1 MKLSEIRQKFPQYE
15 DVPDEQLL
23 IGLHRKFYADM
34 PFKDFNQKIQYDNKI
49 NPTEGMSGVGK
60 FVAGMG
66 QGAARMGRAA
76 GQGLGL
82 VSDEQVAEGNRLD
95 APLLETGAG
104 KAGSFTGSVA
114 TLAPLMLV
122 PGANTYAGA
131 TAIGAA
137 TGAATTEGGLKE
149 RAQGAALGAAG
160 GAAGKFLGD
169 TVGAG
174 LNRLADRSQANALVR
189 QSQNASKDATL
200 AAGREAGYVVPPSN
214 VEGSNALVR
223 VAEGLGGK
231 IKTQQTASLKNEK
244 VTTELARKAL
254 GLADDAPVTRETL
267 NQVRNTAYQAGY
279 EPVRSAGQI
288 KVDGDFTKTLGDLA
302 QKYGGA
308 SKSFPGAAKNDV
320 AQALEGLKVNA
331 FDAGDA
337 VDMIKMLRTDA
348 DGAFR
353 SGNSSLAKAQKG
365 AADALESQLERALAS
380 AGDDGAGMLKSYR
393 DARQLMAKTY
403 SVEKALNDA
412 TGGVSGAKLAAQ
424 LSKGKPLSDE
434 LKTAAQ
440 FAQSYPASNQSNVNV
455 APYSVL
461 DMFGAGVGIG
471 TNPAVAAGIA
481 ARPLAR
487 GAVLSQAGQRLA
499 QPSYGGNALLSRM
512 GNAAESAPGNMLL
525 RTAPLGLL
533 PANQ

>member
-1 MKLSEIRQKFPQYE
+1 MKISEIRQKFPQYA
-15 DVPDEQLL
+15 DLPDEQLV
-23 IGLHRKFYADM
+23 IGLHKKFYSDI
-34 PFKDFNQKIQYDNKI
+34 PFKEFGENIEYTATD
-49 NPTEGMSGVGK
+49 PTEGMSTAGK
-60 FVAGMG
+60 FAAGMG
-66 QGAARMGRAA
+66 QGAARRGRAI
-76 GQGLGL
+76 GQGLGMY
-82 VSDEQVAEGNRLD
+82 SDAEIAEANRLD
-95 APLLETGAG
+95 GPLLNTTSG
-104 KAGSFTGSVA
+104 KVGSFAGSVA
-114 TLAPLMLV
+114 ALAPTMLI

-131 TAIGAA
+131 TAIGAL

-149 RAQGAALGAAG
+149 RAAGAALGAAG

-169 TVGAG
+169 QVGAG
-174 LNRLADRSQANALVR
+174 LNRLADRSQASALLR

-214 VEGSNALVR
+214 VEGSSTAAR
-223 VAEGLGGK
+223 IAEGLGGK
-231 IKTQQTASLKNEK
+231 IKTQQSASLNNEK
-244 VTTELARKAL
+244 VTTNLARKAL

-267 NQVRNTAYQAGY
+267 NQVRDTAYKAGY

-288 KVDGDFTKTLGDLA
+288 AADADFTKVLGDLA

-320 AQALEGLKVNA
+320 AQALEGLKVKA

-337 VDMIKMLRTDA
+337 VDMIKMLRADA

-353 SGNSSLAKAQKG
+353 AGNSNLGKAQKG
-365 AADALESQLERALAS
+365 AADALESQLERALAA

-412 TGGVSGAKLAAQ
+412 TGSVSGAKLAAQ

-434 LKTAAQ
+434 MKTAAK
-440 FAQSYPASNQSNVNV
+440 FAQSYPASNQANVNV

-471 TNPAVAAGIA
+471 TNPLVAAGIA

-487 GAVLSQAGQRLA
+487 AAVLSQAGQRFA
-499 QPSYGGNALLSRM
+499 QPSYGGNALLSRL
-512 GNAAESAPGNMLL
+512 GGAAESTPANMLF
-525 RTAPLGLL
+525 RTTPIGLV